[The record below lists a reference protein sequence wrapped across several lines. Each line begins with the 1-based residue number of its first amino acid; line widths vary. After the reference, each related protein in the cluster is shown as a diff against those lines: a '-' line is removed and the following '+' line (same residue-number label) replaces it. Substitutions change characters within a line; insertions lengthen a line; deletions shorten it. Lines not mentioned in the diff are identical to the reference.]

1 MNILALG
8 GAGYIG
14 SHVVRAFLDAGNA
27 VTVFDNLSSGRRENL
42 FPDGAFV
49 HGDVLDYDALRRVMA
64 GMDAVLHFAALK
76 AAGESM
82 RNPEAYSRTNL
93 TGAVNIVNA
102 MSAAGVK
109 YIVFSSSAAV
119 YGETTGVP
127 VREDSPLAPTN
138 YYGFTKL
145 AVERLLAWYD
155 KLRGLR
161 FAALRYFNAA
171 GYDTR
176 GRIWALEYAP
186 ANLIPVVM
194 ETATG
199 LRPEVEVFGND
210 YDTPDGTCIRDYVH
224 VDDLAAAHCAALDYI
239 AREDKSLT
247 VNLGSERGV
256 SVREVIETARRVT
269 GRSIP
274 VRIGARRQGDPARLT
289 ASAGLARETLGWRP
303 RFSDIETLLQSTWAV
318 SSVYP
323 HIAD

>member
-1 MNILALG
+1 MTAPEKYSVNNITGTLNIL
-8 GAGYIG
+8 
-14 SHVVRAFLDAGNA
+14 NA
-27 VTVFDNLSSGRRENL
+27 ACV
-42 FPDGAFV
+42 
-49 HGDVLDYDALRRVMA
+49 
-64 GMDAVLHFAALK
+64 
-76 AAGESM
+76 
-82 RNPEAYSRTNL
+82 
-93 TGAVNIVNA
+93 
-102 MSAAGVK
+102 AGVR
-109 YIVFSSSAAV
+109 YFVFSSSAAV

-274 VRIGARRQGDPARLT
+274 ARIGPRRQGDPARLT
-289 ASAGLARETLGWRP
+289 ASTGLARETLAWQP

-318 SSVYP
+318 YSVYQ